1 MAGLAPQHPKL
12 MPKDQDLQILASV
25 ASVREDEQAGEE
37 ADGQPEHEEHRGIVR
52 NACSRHEAEFPRP
65 TRRLSTSTP
74 NGCKPPALAI
84 VRGK

>member
-37 ADGQPEHEEHRGIVR
+37 ADGQPEHEEHRGMVR
-52 NACSRHEAEFPRP
+52 NACSRREAEFPRP
-65 TRRLSTSTP
+65 TAVELPVHS
-74 NGCKPPALAI
+74 I
-84 VRGK
+84 VTR